1 MSLEEIINFVPGE
14 LVVKSRGSYKGKIG
28 IVLSVIT
35 NPAGN
40 TLVTVLSEGKVSKW
54 YAQYV
59 ELI

>member
-1 MSLEEIINFVPGE
+1 MEYEEIITFVPGE
-14 LVVKSRGSYKGKIG
+14 LVVKARGSYRGKIG
-28 IVLSVIT
+28 IVLSATT

-40 TLVTVLSEGKVSKW
+40 TLVTVLSGGKVSKW